1 MSRIATTCP
10 HDCPSTCALQVERI
24 DKNTI
29 GGVYAA
35 KDNSYTQ
42 GVLCAK
48 VARYADRVH
57 HPDRLTTP
65 LLRVGPKGVGKESY
79 REIDWDTALDILAD
93 RFSNIAKEHGP
104 QAIWPYYYAGTMG
117 LVQRDSINRLTHAL
131 GYTRQKSTI
140 CTGIADAGYIA
151 ATGAKR
157 GVDPREVKHSKL
169 VVVWGGNP
177 VHTQINFMH
186 HITKAKL
193 NNAAKLVVIDP
204 YVTATAKKADLHLML
219 RPGTDG
225 ALATGVMHYL
235 FANDLVDWDYL
246 EKFTDDPHGL
256 AAHVKQRDLDW
267 AADIT
272 GVPAAQIAE
281 FAQLYGDTPQAFLRL
296 GYGFTRS
303 RNGAFNMHAAACLPA
318 ITGAWQHLGGGAL
331 YSNGGLYPINQS
343 LVVGADLPTPK
354 GRYLD
359 QSRIGPILTGSEYD
373 LQDQGP
379 IKAML
384 IQNTNPMVVAPES
397 KLVHAGLAR
406 EDLWLCVHEQF
417 MTETATMADLVL
429 PATMFVEHS
438 DIYTSGGHTHLQLG
452 RKIIDGPDLCRS
464 NSWLINAIGKRLG
477 ATSEAFYMSDI
488 ELVKDL
494 VARSGLDWDKLAAD
508 NWLDCALPFAT
519 AHYLDGFSHADGKF
533 HFRHGWQE
541 IPRSKVK
548 LSGFPDHVA
557 ITDEVA
563 GVRQWRLVT
572 APARHYLNT
581 SFNESVISQKL
592 EKQPDLL
599 IHEDDLK
606 DLGID
611 DGAEVIIGNRHGS
624 LSIPAKATTGILRGT
639 LVCESLWPNKAF
651 KQGVGIN
658 LLTSAHEAFPNGGA
672 VFHDTSVWVKPA

>member
-24 DKNTI
+24 DQNTI
-29 GGVYAA
+29 GGVYAS

-57 HPDRLTTP
+57 HPDRLTKP

-79 REIDWDTALDILAD
+79 REIDWETALGILAE
-93 RFSNIAKEHGP
+93 RFRNIAKQHGP

-117 LVQRDSINRLTHAL
+117 LVQRDSINRLTKAL

-193 NNAAKLVVIDP
+193 NNDAKLVVIDP
-204 YVTATAKKADLHLML
+204 YETATAKKADLHLML

-225 ALATGVMHYL
+225 ALATGVIHYL
-235 FANDLVDWDYL
+235 FANNLVDWGYL
-246 EKFTDDPHGL
+246 EKCTDDPHGL
-256 AAHVKQRDLDW
+256 AEHVKHRDLVW
-267 AADIT
+267 AEEIT

-281 FAQLYGDTPQAFLRL
+281 FAQLYGNTPQAFLRL

-318 ITGAWQHLGGGAL
+318 VTGAWQHLGGGAL
-331 YSNGGLYPINQS
+331 YSNGGLYPINQR
-343 LVVGADLPTPK
+343 LVIGANLPTPH

-373 LQDQGP
+373 LQNQGP

-397 KLVHAGLAR
+397 RLVHEGLAR

-417 MTETATMADLVL
+417 MTETAAMADLVL
-429 PATMFVEHS
+429 PATMFVEHD

-452 RKIIDGPDLCRS
+452 RKVINGPNLCRS
-464 NSWLINAIGKRLG
+464 NSWLINELGKRLG

-494 VARSGLDWDKLAAD
+494 VERSGLDWDKLAAD

-519 AHYLDGFSHADGKF
+519 AHYLDGFGHTDGKF
-533 HFRHGWQE
+533 HFRHGWHE

-557 ITDEVA
+557 ITDAVA
-563 GVRQWRLVT
+563 GERQWRLVT
-572 APARHYLNT
+572 APARHYLNS
-581 SFNESVISQKL
+581 SFNESAISQKL

-606 DLGID
+606 QLGLP

-624 LSIPAKATTGILRGT
+624 LSLPAKVTKGILPGT

>member
-1 MSRIATTCP
+1 MPRIATTCP
-10 HDCPSTCALQVERI
+10 HDCPSTCALQVERL
-24 DKNTI
+24 DQNTI
-29 GGVYAA
+29 GGVYAS

-57 HPDRLTTP
+57 HPDRLTSP

-93 RFSNIAKEHGP
+93 RFRNIAKEHGA
-104 QAIWPYYYAGTMG
+104 QSIWPYYYAGTMG
-117 LVQRDSINRLTHAL
+117 LVQRDSINRLTRAL

-140 CTGIADAGYIA
+140 CVGISDAGFIA

-186 HITKAKL
+186 HITKAKI
-193 NNAAKLVVIDP
+193 NNDAKLVVIDP
-204 YVTATAKKADLHLML
+204 YETATAKKADLHLML

-246 EKFTDDPHGL
+246 EEYTDDPHGL
-256 AAHVKQRDLDW
+256 AEHVKHRDLDW

-281 FAQLYGDTPQAFLRL
+281 FAQLYGATPQSFLRL

-318 ITGAWQHLGGGAL
+318 VTGAWQHLGGGAL
-331 YSNGGLYPINQS
+331 YSNGGLYPINQR
-343 LVVGADLPTPK
+343 LVVGADLPTPR

-359 QSRIGPILTGSEYD
+359 QSRIGPILTGSDYD
-373 LQDQGP
+373 LQGQGP

-397 KLVHAGLAR
+397 KLVHQGMAR

-417 MTETATMADLVL
+417 MTETAAMADLVL
-429 PATMFVEHS
+429 PATMFVEHN
-438 DIYTSGGHTHLQLG
+438 DIYASGGHTHLQLG
-452 RKIIDGPDLCRS
+452 RKVIDGPDLCRS
-464 NSWLINAIGKRLG
+464 NNWLINELGKRLG

-494 VARSGLDWDKLAAD
+494 VERSGLDWAKMSAD
-508 NWLDCALPFAT
+508 NWIDCALPFET
-519 AHYLDGFSHADGKF
+519 AHYLDGFGHADGKF
-533 HFRHGWQE
+533 HFRHGWQK

-563 GVRQWRLVT
+563 GDRQWRLIT
-572 APARHYLNT
+572 APARHFLNT
-581 SFNESVISQKL
+581 SFNESPISQKL
-592 EKQPDLL
+592 EKRADLL
-599 IHEDDLK
+599 IHVDDLK
-606 DLGID
+606 DLGLE
-611 DGAEVIIGNRHGS
+611 DGAEVMIGNRHGS
-624 LSIPAKATTGILRGT
+624 LVIPAKATKGILPGT

-672 VFHDTSVWVKPA
+672 VFHDTAVWLKPA